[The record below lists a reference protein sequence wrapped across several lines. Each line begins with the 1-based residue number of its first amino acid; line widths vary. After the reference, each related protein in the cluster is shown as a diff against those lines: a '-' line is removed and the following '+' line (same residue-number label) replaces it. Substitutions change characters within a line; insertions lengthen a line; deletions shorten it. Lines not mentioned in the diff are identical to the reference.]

1 MTTCV
6 LAILLAHPLLLNN
19 YLLSNT
25 KKRMFKGEEVTPVAM
40 PHVLLTTLS
49 MHRHIV
55 YRSAA

>member
-1 MTTCV
+1 M
-6 LAILLAHPLLLNN
+6 
-19 YLLSNT
+19 SNT
-25 KKRMFKGEEVTPVAM
+25 KKETFKGEEVTPVAM